1 MWLPIPTLASDANKG
16 KVLAGFPN
24 WMVTDG
30 ERMNAQFAYAPLPES
45 VAEKVKA
52 VLK

>member
-1 MWLPIPTLASDANKG
+1 
-16 KVLAGFPN
+16 
-24 WMVTDG
+24 MVTDG
-30 ERMNAQFAYAPLPES
+30 EKMNAQLAYAPLPES